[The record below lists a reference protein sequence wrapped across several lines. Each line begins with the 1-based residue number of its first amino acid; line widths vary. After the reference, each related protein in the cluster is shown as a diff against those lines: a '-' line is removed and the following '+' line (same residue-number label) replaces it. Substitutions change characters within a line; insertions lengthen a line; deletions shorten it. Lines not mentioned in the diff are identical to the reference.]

1 MRGYSLVEI
10 EPWKSLL
17 EMYIV
22 YVKGEMGIHPLK
34 KIHA

>member
-1 MRGYSLVEI
+1 LNLE
-10 EPWKSLL
+10 KSLL
-17 EMYIV
+17 EMHIV